1 MNLGSQLNIRKSR
14 VSALGTD
21 HLNLLGKGVF
31 ARARKLCSHIFSFLV
46 MPVENCS
53 VIFLGSF
60 MSIYSFSIK
69 FGYQIFFSEKDIA
82 PPQTFLW
89 WFPPYTGRFRKLIIK
104 KHRWNSH
111 WKMEGWHLLIQIY
124 HDFLNFKH
132 KMLN

>member
-1 MNLGSQLNIRKSR
+1 MNLGSQLKIRKSR

-31 ARARKLCSHIFSFLV
+31 ARARKLCSHIFFFFSHAHWKLQCHF
-46 MPVENCS
+46 
-53 VIFLGSF
+53 FGSF

-69 FGYQIFFSEKDIA
+69 FGDQIFFSEKDIA